1 MRKNFLM
8 MALVAVFA
16 TATTLVAT
24 GSADAADIKGW
35 KRKVA
40 MTVAKKQVYP
50 RSALRREIEGSAK
63 VKVTVDHSGKI
74 ASFEILQPTGHQVL
88 DREIPRLMERI
99 DPLPKPPADASD
111 EQLTFIIPLA
121 WVLQ

>member
-1 MRKNFLM
+1 MRKNFFV
-8 MALVAVFA
+8 MALIAVFA
-16 TATTLVAT
+16 MVTTLTVT
-24 GSADAADIKGW
+24 GNANAADLKGW

-50 RSALRREIEGSAK
+50 RSALRREIEGAAK

-74 ASFEILQPTGHQVL
+74 ASFEVLKPTGHDVL

-111 EQLTFIIPLA
+111 DQLTFIIPLA